1 MRLFYRICER
11 PIKRLKTTHPQTI
24 ESKSGSGSSLN
35 NTNSNLSNSN
45 NANNNSVSQSKLVAS
60 QASTSTSNTSTLT
73 TIMTGAATLPAL
85 PTLNSTKTSNN
96 SGATG
101 VTSSKGSNTT
111 PKNAD
116 TITSSTVNAYRVT
129 SSPTAATPQGIFK
142 STHMSP
148 SAVQTDEPPKKLRKI
163 LPANNSSATTPKAVP
178 ITNINCS
185 TSTPTTLSPTTTSSS
200 TVNSLRQCRINTD
213 KNKSLCSTV
222 NTNSNVGLSACKPSA
237 KEETKCVN
245 SAITI
250 TSLGSSV
257 TSAKRNSSRK
267 SSAFD
272 VRTLIGTKSPTLPS
286 LPSQRQSVES
296 AISGNEC
303 KDEIGINHKNSAKT
317 TNIGGTAAAK
327 PSKGNSNMSLSS
339 SVRELNRNTVTSSMC
354 SMPSSLSSITTGSS
368 GNKKPLSNSSSV
380 AISRP
385 PTNRSTSPKVVAT
398 LRPFVPLKIT
408 KSGTF
413 VSPKQ
418 LNAKSLKASQNDIS
432 VKTCNTTRDVKSDNI
447 NNKISN
453 KPITKDV
460 PQIQP
465 NKPQRQSNPLS
476 PPSIRIKLPPP
487 PTTTSPSKPSIPN
500 VSVHN
505 NSKNISNAKEQT
517 QQSKQTE
524 SSRQQD
530 LNKSSKDLPES
541 DTKIGLTQQKSVQHI
556 KNQSHS
562 KSSISQTSLTKTK
575 GAAINQIVSKIAS
588 AVTAKSTSVNVTST
602 TPTLELS
609 KTNTSTTPTLELSK
623 TNISGAVGSGLG
635 STKVSANEVND
646 DKVSTTTNESGVSSS
661 IHKDESAIKALTSAT
676 NTGNLVIR
684 ISTKS
689 QCFTSLKDKDR
700 NSIQKPNKF
709 QIKRDLNFS
718 NISPTDNNTTQCLN
732 GKNDNNHKSETELK
746 SVNLFKSNNNLNN
759 DLNNDDEDDDDDDN
773 SIDGRKLVVD
783 VPNEDSCENEVGT
796 SKVTLEMDDIDSGR
810 GSDIIRLSC
819 DDIEMG
825 SPQSTT
831 LSIKTPESLS
841 ASSDISTKLAINI
854 TSTTTLSANSAVLA
868 SPPPTPSPK
877 SESDPCITVVTK
889 SNKSSSSSPN
899 GPLDLSMWSTNKKD
913 SHQKMV
919 TPPAIYDIP
928 APKPKHC
935 VNPAVLDKHRGLF
948 PPSNAPN
955 KQHPS
960 FKIIP
965 TPSHSSRQSNP
976 PQQPFLPSTN
986 FNSSKKDRSINSSMI
1001 TSNPTT
1007 GSSSSNQSRNRSQVS
1022 HHHQHHHHHKNYS
1035 VITPDPHRYTPKLVI
1050 KNISS
1055 PPSITS
1061 HFNYPTHH

>member
-1 MRLFYRICER
+1 
-11 PIKRLKTTHPQTI
+11 
-24 ESKSGSGSSLN
+24 
-35 NTNSNLSNSN
+35 
-45 NANNNSVSQSKLVAS
+45 
-60 QASTSTSNTSTLT
+60 
-73 TIMTGAATLPAL
+73 MTGAATLPTLATT
-85 PTLNSTKTSNN
+85 PTKSSNN

-101 VTSSKGSNTT
+101 VTLTKGSNTT

-116 TITSSTVNAYRVT
+116 TISASTVNAYRVT

-142 STHMSP
+142 STHMSA

-163 LPANNSSATTPKAVP
+163 LPANNSSATTPKALP
-178 ITNINCS
+178 ITINCS
-185 TSTPTTLSPTTTSSS
+185 TSTTLSSTTTSSS

-222 NTNSNVGLSACKPSA
+222 NTNSNVGLSVCKPSV

-245 SAITI
+245 SAITT
-250 TSLGSSV
+250 TSLGSVKKS
-257 TSAKRNSSRK
+257 SSRK

-286 LPSQRQSVES
+286 QRQCVES

-303 KDEIGINHKNSAKT
+303 KDEIGINDKNSTNT
-317 TNIGGTAAAK
+317 TSIGNNGIGVK
-327 PSKGNSNMSLSS
+327 PAKGNSNVSLSS

-354 SMPSSLSSITTGSS
+354 SMPSTLSSIT
-368 GNKKPLSNSSSV
+368 
-380 AISRP
+380 
-385 PTNRSTSPKVVAT
+385 
-398 LRPFVPLKIT
+398 
-408 KSGTF
+408 
-413 VSPKQ
+413 
-418 LNAKSLKASQNDIS
+418 
-432 VKTCNTTRDVKSDNI
+432 
-447 NNKISN
+447 
-453 KPITKDV
+453 
-460 PQIQP
+460 
-465 NKPQRQSNPLS
+465 
-476 PPSIRIKLPPP
+476 
-487 PTTTSPSKPSIPN
+487 
-500 VSVHN
+500 
-505 NSKNISNAKEQT
+505 
-517 QQSKQTE
+517 
-524 SSRQQD
+524 
-530 LNKSSKDLPES
+530 
-541 DTKIGLTQQKSVQHI
+541 
-556 KNQSHS
+556 
-562 KSSISQTSLTKTK
+562 
-575 GAAINQIVSKIAS
+575 
-588 AVTAKSTSVNVTST
+588 TAKSTSVNVTST

-609 KTNTSTTPTLELSK
+609 KTKTASGLNTNIASGFKS
-623 TNISGAVGSGLG
+623 NISGAQTLGLS

-676 NTGNLVIR
+676 TNTGNLVIR

-689 QCFTSLKDKDR
+689 HSVESFTQLKDKDK
-700 NSIQKPNKF
+700 NSTQRTNKF
-709 QIKRDLNFS
+709 EIKRDQNLSKLN
-718 NISPTDNNTTQCLN
+718 PQTDGNNTQCLN

-746 SVNLFKSNNNLNN
+746 SVNNL
-759 DLNNDDEDDDDDDN
+759 NDDEDDDDDDN

-889 SNKSSSSSPN
+889 SNKSSSSPPN
-899 GPLDLSMWSTNKKD
+899 GPLDLSMSSTNKKD
-913 SHQKMV
+913 SYQKIV

-948 PPSNAPN
+948 PPGLSAPN

-960 FKIIP
+960 FKIIT
-965 TPSHSSRQSNP
+965 TPSHSSRQQ
-976 PQQPFLPSTN
+976 PQQSSSFLPSTN
-986 FNSSKKDRSINSSMI
+986 FNSSKKDRSINPNPSI
-1001 TSNPTT
+1001 TTT

>member
-35 NTNSNLSNSN
+35 NANSN
-45 NANNNSVSQSKLVAS
+45 NNGNNSVSQSKLVAS
-60 QASTSTSNTSTLT
+60 QASTSTSNTSTFT
-73 TIMTGAATLPAL
+73 TIMTGAATLPTL
-85 PTLNSTKTSNN
+85 PTTPTKSSNN

-101 VTSSKGSNTT
+101 VTLTKGSNTT

-116 TITSSTVNAYRVT
+116 TISASTVNAYRVT

-142 STHMSP
+142 STHMSA

-163 LPANNSSATTPKAVP
+163 LPANNSSATTPKALP
-178 ITNINCS
+178 ITINCS
-185 TSTPTTLSPTTTSSS
+185 TSTTLSSTTTSSS

-222 NTNSNVGLSACKPSA
+222 NTNSNVGLSVCKPSV

-245 SAITI
+245 SAITT
-250 TSLGSSV
+250 TSLGSVKKS
-257 TSAKRNSSRK
+257 SSRK

-286 LPSQRQSVES
+286 QRQCVES

-303 KDEIGINHKNSAKT
+303 KDEIGINDKNSTNT
-317 TNIGGTAAAK
+317 TSIGNNGIGVK
-327 PSKGNSNMSLSS
+327 PAKGNSNVSLSS

-354 SMPSSLSSITTGSS
+354 SMPSTLSSITTGSS
-368 GNKKPLSNSSSV
+368 ANKKPLSNSSSV

-385 PTNRSTSPKVVAT
+385 PTNRSTSLVPT

-432 VKTCNTTRDVKSDNI
+432 VKSCNRDVKSDNT
-447 NNKISN
+447 NNKMSN
-453 KPITKDV
+453 KPITTTKDV

-487 PTTTSPSKPSIPN
+487 PTTTSPSKASSASPKITT
-500 VSVHN
+500 SVHN
-505 NSKNISNAKEQT
+505 NSKNSSNAKEQT

-530 LNKSSKDLPES
+530 LNKSHKDLPQ
-541 DTKIGLTQQKSVQHI
+541 IGLTQQKSVQNHS
-556 KNQSHS
+556 NS

-609 KTNTSTTPTLELSK
+609 KTKTASGLNTNIASGLNTNIASGFK
-623 TNISGAVGSGLG
+623 SNISGAQTLGLS

-661 IHKDESAIKALTSAT
+661 IQKDESAIKALTSATT

-689 QCFTSLKDKDR
+689 HSVESFTQLKDKDK
-700 NSIQKPNKF
+700 NSTQRTNKF
-709 QIKRDLNFS
+709 EIKRDLNLS
-718 NISPTDNNTTQCLN
+718 KLNPQTDGNNTQCLN

-746 SVNLFKSNNNLNN
+746 SVNNL
-759 DLNNDDEDDDDDDN
+759 NDDEDDDDDDN

-889 SNKSSSSSPN
+889 SNKNSSSPPN
-899 GPLDLSMWSTNKKD
+899 GPLDLSMSSTNKKD
-913 SHQKMV
+913 SYQKIV

-948 PPSNAPN
+948 PPGLSAPN

-960 FKIIP
+960 FKIIT
-965 TPSHSSRQSNP
+965 TPSHSSRQQ
-976 PQQPFLPSTN
+976 PQQSSSFLPSTN
-986 FNSSKKDRSINSSMI
+986 FNSSKKDRSINPNPSI
-1001 TSNPTT
+1001 TTT